1 MMPLIDCTQKLP
13 VIDLVS
19 PARYQVCHF
28 FTRFMK
34 SLLDSFMNLGNRELW
49 HTPGNNKNFD
59 LAVSHSLPSSFIT
72 LLI

>member
-1 MMPLIDCTQKLP
+1 MMPLTDCTQKVP

-19 PARYQVCHF
+19 PARYHVCHF

-34 SLLDSFMNLGNRELW
+34 SLLDSFINLGDRELW

-59 LAVSHSLPSSFIT
+59 LAISHSLPSSFTT